1 MAHFLW
7 VEDFPGDNATRSTTE
22 TLFGSYLKEQGLS
35 VNDLSEDTRILR
47 NQLKPYGIYVETNF
61 YDGYCFVHKKLNK
74 VDFEKFS
81 NCMIGAY
88 VQLLRLAVLKTQT
101 NDTAFMFGV
110 YLSEELET
118 NQESHRFFEEL
129 NQSFG
134 SDRDDGIRAMSNT
147 VKILMKPA
155 DISPETVD
163 KIHHEFLSLL
173 FSMRDVL
180 KKVKLTE

>member
-1 MAHFLW
+1 LVKELGINLLLSLTKIEGVIM
-7 VEDFPGDNATRSTTE
+7 
-22 TLFGSYLKEQGLS
+22 FGLGKTKIDRRVFCRDQWIKITSPERQS
-35 VNDLSEDTRILR
+35 IWRAFIEECDDE
-47 NQLKPYGIYVETNF
+47 E
-61 YDGYCFVHKKLNK
+61 LNK